1 VGDLECGWHYLVELK
16 CCGMEAEEVDVWCG
30 VQRGGNAVEIILK
43 SCKTLVC
50 EVSLSILI
58 LESI

>member
-1 VGDLECGWHYLVELK
+1 
-16 CCGMEAEEVDVWCG
+16 MEAEEVDVWCG

-43 SCKTLVC
+43 SCKTPVC
-50 EVSLSILI
+50 VVSLSILI